1 MTLGRG
7 TVLIPGDEVVVIGYG
22 PVLLPEAWHAVH
34 FLARSH
40 GKQARLV
47 NLPWL
52 NRVDSD
58 WLRQTIGDARC
69 VVTLDNHYISGG
81 QGEMIA
87 AALSALERTVR
98 WIPLGLTAIPHCGQ
112 NAEVLS
118 AHGLDRTSIAESIR
132 QAAGWGNA

>member
-1 MTLGRG
+1 M
-7 TVLIPGDEVVVIGYG
+7 LIPGDEVVVLGYG

-40 GKQARLV
+40 GKQAKLV

-52 NRVDSD
+52 NRVDAD
-58 WLRQTIGDARC
+58 WLRETVGGAHC

-81 QGEMIA
+81 QGERIA
-87 AALSALERTVR
+87 AALSALQLAVK

-118 AHGLDRTSIAESIR
+118 AHGLDAASIADSISR
-132 QAAGWGNA
+132 AAGWGAAS